1 MGYGCI
7 EFFLFSASNPKR
19 SHVADLMFV
28 AAWSCLV
35 EVNGSPVPSLLR
47 GVSSLAD
54 SARHPGGLRSYSGVN
69 GGRDLV
75 DGSADAGWPPPS
87 TGGGRPSPSD
97 ALTAGWCLGGRS
109 E

>member
-1 MGYGCI
+1 MGYGYI
-7 EFFLFSASNPKR
+7 EFFLFSALNPKR
-19 SHVADLMFV
+19 SPAANLMFV
-28 AAWSCLV
+28 VAWPCLV

-54 SARHPGGLRSYSGVN
+54 SARRPSGLRSNSGVN
-69 GGRDLV
+69 GGRGLV
-75 DGSADAGWPPPS
+75 DGSADVGWPPPS
-87 TGGGRPSPSD
+87 TRGGRPNPSD